1 MRGAQRGL
9 DRHGHSRKGPTTLQE
24 HKGQRPGDGPGRQ
37 GESSNRPPE
46 VPVAPIAT
54 KNGEPLKRRRANR
67 NNFSNRLPPVVAALT
82 VLPVRSSQ
90 GRRLF
95 CRFSDQT
102 PALKCVMT
110 DNLHRTCPHCG
121 GKNTSYFI
129 GIEESVWFTTKYETA
144 NGLVLFACSDT
155 NRHKC
160 PNLPKLE
167 PAIAQHDNDTGGD
180 ALTP

>member
-82 VLPVRSSQ
+82 VLRCAHAWSTARP
-90 GRRLF
+90 
-95 CRFSDQT
+95 
-102 PALKCVMT
+102 
-110 DNLHRTCPHCG
+110 
-121 GKNTSYFI
+121 SY
-129 GIEESVWFTTKYETA
+129 VTTTA
-144 NGLVLFACSDT
+144 SPS
-155 NRHKC
+155 RH
-160 PNLPKLE
+160 
-167 PAIAQHDNDTGGD
+167 
-180 ALTP
+180 

>member
-1 MRGAQRGL
+1 MAIT
-9 DRHGHSRKGPTTLQE
+9 SRRFPQ
-24 HKGQRPGDGPGRQ
+24 
-37 GESSNRPPE
+37 
-46 VPVAPIAT
+46 I
-54 KNGEPLKRRRANR
+54 
-67 NNFSNRLPPVVAALT
+67 VAALT

-129 GIEESVWFTTKYETA
+129 GIEEVVWFTTKYETA

>member
-1 MRGAQRGL
+1 MTASASWRGRDG
-9 DRHGHSRKGPTTLQE
+9 DRVRLLTRNGNDFSRRFPQ
-24 HKGQRPGDGPGRQ
+24 
-37 GESSNRPPE
+37 
-46 VPVAPIAT
+46 I
-54 KNGEPLKRRRANR
+54 
-67 NNFSNRLPPVVAALT
+67 VAALT

>member
-1 MRGAQRGL
+1 VR
-9 DRHGHSRKGPTTLQE
+9 RHPAAFIEPCLVRSAEQPPEGRSRDQARRLPHHGPARRCRVQLLTRKGN
-24 HKGQRPGDGPGRQ
+24 DF
-37 GESSNRPPE
+37 S
-46 VPVAPIAT
+46 
-54 KNGEPLKRRRANR
+54 RR
-67 NNFSNRLPPVVAALT
+67 FPQIVAALT

>member
-1 MRGAQRGL
+1 MRWRF
-9 DRHGHSRKGPTTLQE
+9 DRACPDLRPYDRFRSALGHLRHFE
-24 HKGQRPGDGPGRQ
+24 RPLEMSAMR
-37 GESSNRPPE
+37 
-46 VPVAPIAT
+46 PIAT
-54 KNGEPLKRRRANR
+54 KNGEPLKRRRANG
-67 NNFSNRLPPVVAALT
+67 NNFSNRFPQIVAALT

-129 GIEESVWFTTKYETA
+129 GIEEVVWFTTKYETA

>member
-1 MRGAQRGL
+1 MLGELALPHPAAFVGPCLLRPAKQPPEGRGWIHEIKHDGFRIMARRADGRVQL
-9 DRHGHSRKGPTTLQE
+9 LTRKGN
-24 HKGQRPGDGPGRQ
+24 DF
-37 GESSNRPPE
+37 S
-46 VPVAPIAT
+46 
-54 KNGEPLKRRRANR
+54 RR
-67 NNFSNRLPPVVAALT
+67 FPQIVAALT

-129 GIEESVWFTTKYETA
+129 GIEESVWFTTKYETRERI
-144 NGLVLFACSDT
+144 GSFCLQ
-155 NRHKC
+155 RYQ
-160 PNLPKLE
+160 
-167 PAIAQHDNDTGGD
+167 PAQVPQSAETG
-180 ALTP
+180 ASHRAARQ

>member
-1 MRGAQRGL
+1 MLRELALPHPAAFIEPCLPRPARQPPEGRGWIHEIKHDGFRIMARRADGRVQL
-9 DRHGHSRKGPTTLQE
+9 LTRKGNDFSRRFPQI
-24 HKGQRPGDGPGRQ
+24 
-37 GESSNRPPE
+37 
-46 VPVAPIAT
+46 VA
-54 KNGEPLKRRRANR
+54 
-67 NNFSNRLPPVVAALT
+67 VLT

-129 GIEESVWFTTKYETA
+129 GIEGSCGLRPSTRPRTDWFFLLAATPTGTSAPICRNRSQPSRTTTMTRA
-144 NGLVLFACSDT
+144 V
-155 NRHKC
+155 
-160 PNLPKLE
+160 
-167 PAIAQHDNDTGGD
+167 
-180 ALTP
+180 TP

>member
-1 MRGAQRGL
+1 
-9 DRHGHSRKGPTTLQE
+9 
-24 HKGQRPGDGPGRQ
+24 
-37 GESSNRPPE
+37 
-46 VPVAPIAT
+46 
-54 KNGEPLKRRRANR
+54 
-67 NNFSNRLPPVVAALT
+67 
-82 VLPVRSSQ
+82 
-90 GRRLF
+90 
-95 CRFSDQT
+95 
-102 PALKCVMT
+102 MT

-180 ALTP
+180 ALTRRRRPPDQP